1 MKWRG
6 GVGDNRMRSTSLPGR
21 KIATIAA
28 VVALGA
34 LAGCSD
40 GPQLPRL
47 TDLNPFAEKEIP
59 LPGKRIPVALSENR
73 AGLDVAP
80 ADRPIALPPPTANE
94 AWSQPGGT
102 ASNTPGHL
110 ALNATIKQIWSAS
123 AGTGSSSYG
132 RLTASPIVVDGRVI
146 TLDANALVTAFSS
159 SGAVVWRAPLTPPNE
174 KAYKGFGGG
183 LAADGGRIFVGT
195 GFGLVHALD
204 AQSGKKLWEKNL
216 ASPIRASPT
225 AVGDKVVVVTT
236 DGVAVALATAD
247 GNELWRHQ
255 GVAEKAAIL
264 TNSSPAIDNDVTVVP
279 YPSGDLVALRTST
292 GQPLWT
298 ESLARTRL
306 ASSLGSMTDVARPAL
321 SSGTVFAVGHSG
333 RMVATSARTGER
345 LWSINVPGIQA
356 PNVVGDIVYVV
367 DISGQLLAITRREGK
382 VLWNA
387 KLPNA
392 STWSGPVVAG
402 GRLWLASNKGLVVGV
417 EATAGKVDSQHQIGD
432 ATYIAPIVAGG
443 RLYVLTDTARL
454 IAFQ

>member
-1 MKWRG
+1 MRRTLLTG
-6 GVGDNRMRSTSLPGR
+6 GMFA
-21 KIATIAA
+21 KIAT
-28 VVALGA
+28 VVAFGA
-34 LAGCSD
+34 IAGCSD

-47 TDLNPFAEKEIP
+47 SDLNPFAEKEVP

-73 AGLDVAP
+73 AGLDVAA
-80 ADRPIALPPPTANE
+80 ADRPITLPPPAANE
-94 AWSQPGGT
+94 SWAQPGGNV
-102 ASNTPGHL
+102 SNTPGHV
-110 ALNATIKQIWSAS
+110 ALNTSVKQIWSAS

-146 TLDANALVTAFSS
+146 TLDANALVTAFSP

-204 AQSGKKLWEKNL
+204 AQSGKKLWEKNVG
-216 ASPIRASPT
+216 SPIRSSPT
-225 AVGDKVVVVTT
+225 AASDKVVVLTT
-236 DGVAVALATAD
+236 DGVVIALATGD

-264 TNSSPAIDNDVTVVP
+264 TNSSPAIDGDVTVVP
-279 YPSGDLVALRTST
+279 YPSGDLVALRTGT
-292 GQPLWT
+292 GQPMWT

-306 ASSLGSMTDVARPAL
+306 ASSLGSMTDVARPAI

-345 LWSINVPGIQA
+345 LWSLNVPGIQA
-356 PNVVGDIVYVV
+356 PSVVGETVYVV
-367 DISGQLLAITRREGK
+367 DTSGQLMAITRREGK
-382 VLWNA
+382 VLWSA

-392 STWSGPVVAG
+392 GTWSGPVAAG
-402 GRLWLASNKGLVVGV
+402 GRLWLASNKGLLVGV
-417 EATAGKVDSQHQIGD
+417 EATAGKIDGQHQIGD
-432 ATYIAPIVAGG
+432 PTYIAPIVAGG
-443 RLYVLTDTARL
+443 RLYVMTDKARL